1 LAEEGA
7 VPHQLVITRQ
17 VRDWLHALRSG
28 DPVTRRL
35 VAEAI
40 DRLLDDGPALGRP
53 LADRIAGSRLH
64 NLKELRP
71 ASSGT
76 TEVRILFIFDPARN
90 AVLLVR
96 GGQVRPVGPVVPG
109 RDPGSRGGLRGV
121 PEGKG
126 TAMSEEPEFFSY
138 TREEFLDEFVHPDDR
153 PAVEEARQRRA
164 LQVRAEYLTEMRKKV
179 GLTQAEVAEAMGVS
193 QQRVSAIESGAV
205 AELATLG
212 DYIRALGGEL
222 KVIADFG
229 DSWRRVA

>member
-1 LAEEGA
+1 
-7 VPHQLVITRQ
+7 VSHKLVMTRQ

-53 LADRIAGSRLH
+53 LADRVSGSRLH

-71 ASSGT
+71 GSSGT

-90 AVLLVR
+90 AVLLVG
-96 GGQVRPVGPVVPG
+96 GGQVRPVGTVVPG

-164 LQVRAEYLTEMRKKV
+164 LQVRAEYLTEMRKKA